1 MPNFFKNEMK
11 ETSAIRY
18 EMEFPFNVSPQ
29 LLFEYISTPS
39 GLSNWFADDVNSSG
53 DIYTFSWED
62 SQEQAKMLMYKLD
75 ESVRFRWTTTNDNA
89 FFEMKILYDEIT
101 QDVSLLVID
110 FAHTQQEKEASELY
124 WSNQINDLKHIL
136 GNRN

>member
-1 MPNFFKNEMK
+1 MK
-11 ETSAIRY
+11 KTPAIRY

-39 GLSNWFADDVNSSG
+39 GLSNWFADDVNSNG

-62 SQEQAKMLMYKLD
+62 SQEQAKMLIYKLD

-124 WSNQINDLKHIL
+124 WANRINDLKHIL